1 MLTEQEALQRAET
14 GIKAY
19 LESEVA
25 SGNIDQ
31 NYFQLAQDN
40 VIPNLKN
47 WLEDSDADRFSP
59 NIREGIVNAIDRQR
73 WAQLTEAYVGDIRF
87 GTGGIR
93 GKMAFDRESVLMMK
107 EQGIAAPILKG
118 PNTLNDKVLLLK
130 SVGVAQFAMERG
142 LEKVVIGYDSRVR
155 GADFARL
162 IARLFLAYGL
172 EVYLFDDACPYPE
185 VTFAVP
191 SLKADIGI
199 LISASHNDYRYNGY
213 KLSCGNG
220 SQFDVKDRNY
230 IYDKYI
236 VNARSEHIR
245 LIELD
250 DAGGRQL
257 WFLGGSEPRRGFNY
271 HGHEKN
277 LIDMHTRHI
286 NHVKSFLIQSEL
298 IASQKETE
306 GRLRIGFSAFHGA
319 GRLAVPRILSE
330 VGLSDIKKIHK
341 LDELDG
347 TFPCFCSDPGKEQ
360 QPDPGDPRA
369 ARIAVAAFKEEYS
382 EEGFQNIDVLIGTD
396 PDADRCGV
404 VVKVPE
410 NQRSIYGGEDYTLLP
425 ADYAWALLLWYR
437 LNLEK
442 EKGTLEPEKKFMVMS
457 HTTSDLNAKVAEKFG
472 LGVMK
477 TWVGFAMLAN
487 AVRIVWDRETIPN
500 LREGRTD
507 PSQSLCHPVLYEC
520 YGMNNGQRSFNV
532 AAMEQSNGFSLLGGR
547 PKDEYSLGEGGHVR
561 DKDGTFAALL
571 MAEVAA
577 YAKSQGSSL
586 LELLDEKVFLDPEI
600 GLFVNYYEPAP
611 MDGEYEGL
619 AGYTLKR
626 RILVEAENLLKASQS
641 GETVVIGG
649 LPVTSSVI
657 HLTGKYDKQ
666 NWPGF
671 PDEGIRFYFDQER
684 FDWLHIRP
692 SGTSNA
698 LRFHVQLRGKD
709 VNKENLIALKQTL
722 AQRAEAIVQDIR
734 TKIRAQA

>member
-1 MLTEQEALQRAET
+1 MLTEMDALQNAEK
-14 GIKAY
+14 GINSY
-19 LESEVA
+19 LEHELSA
-25 SGNIDQ
+25 GNIDQ
-31 NYFQLAQDN
+31 NYYQMAKEN
-40 VIPNLKN
+40 VLPNLKM
-47 WLEDSDADRFSP
+47 WLDDHDADRFSP
-59 NIREGIVNAIDRQR
+59 NIREGIIGAIEQQR
-73 WAQLTEAYVGDIRF
+73 WPQLTEAYVGDIRF

-93 GKMAFDRESVLMMK
+93 GKMAFDRESVLMMQ

-118 PNTLNDKVLLLK
+118 PNTINDKVLLLK

-191 SLKADIGI
+191 NLNADIGI

-220 SQFDVKDRNY
+220 SQFDVNDRNY
-230 IYDKYI
+230 IYEKYI

-250 DAGGRQL
+250 DAGKRQL
-257 WFLGGSEPRRGFNY
+257 WFLGGSQPCPGFNY
-271 HGHEKN
+271 HAHEAN

-286 NHVKSFLIQSEL
+286 NHVKSFLLQPEL
-298 IASQKETE
+298 IAGQKDDPKH
-306 GRLRIGFSAFHGA
+306 LRIGFSAFHGA
-319 GRLAVPRILSE
+319 GRVAVPRILSE
-330 VGLSDIKKIHK
+330 VGFVDIKKINK
-341 LDELDG
+341 LDELNG
-347 TFPCFCSDPGKEQ
+347 MFPCFCSDPGKEQ

-369 ARIAVAAFKEEYS
+369 ARIAVDAFKQEYS
-382 EEGFQNIDVLIGTD
+382 EEGFREIDVLIGTD

-410 NQRSIYGGEDYTLLP
+410 NQRELYGGDDYTLLP

-437 LNLEK
+437 LNWEK

-457 HTTSDLNAKVAEKFG
+457 HTTSDLNTKVAEKFG

-487 AVRIVWDRETIPN
+487 AVRLVWDGEPIPD

-507 PSQSLCHPVLYEC
+507 PNQPICHSVLYEC
-520 YGMNNGQRSFNV
+520 YGMNNGKRSFNV

-547 PKDEYSLGEGGHVR
+547 SKDEFSLGENGHVR

-577 YAKSQGSSL
+577 YAKANGTSL
-586 LELLDEKVFLDPEI
+586 MELLDEKVFLDPEI

-626 RILVEAENLLKASQS
+626 RILMEAERLLNATQN
-641 GETVVIGG
+641 GEQVVIGG
-649 LPVTSSVI
+649 LPVTSSAM

-666 NWPGF
+666 NWEGF
-671 PDEGIRFYFDQER
+671 PDEGIRFYFDQDR
-684 FDWLHIRP
+684 YDWLHIRP

-698 LRFHVQLRGKD
+698 LRFHVQLRGSD
-709 VNKENLIALKQTL
+709 VNRDNLIVLKQSL
-722 AQRAEAIVQDIR
+722 AKRAEAIVQDIR
-734 TKIRAQA
+734 AQIGAQA